1 MSKHLFFCSFKL
13 NIFAN
18 QIILIDMVKYVQL
31 IGSQELKQW
40 SLIPKNRRI
49 TLEKLI
55 KRMKSE
61 KQQQQTT
68 INLTKPSEVLE

>member
-1 MSKHLFFCSFKL
+1 
-13 NIFAN
+13 
-18 QIILIDMVKYVQL
+18 MVKYVQL

-55 KRMKSE
+55 KRMKFE